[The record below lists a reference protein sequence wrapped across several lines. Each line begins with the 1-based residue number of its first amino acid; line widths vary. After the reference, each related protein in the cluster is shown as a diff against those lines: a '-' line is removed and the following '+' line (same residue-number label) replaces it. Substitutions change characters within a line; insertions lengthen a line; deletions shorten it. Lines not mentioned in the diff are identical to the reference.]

1 MIVPLAAFR
10 RAARFLPILCVDVI
24 VENSSREY
32 LLVKRTREPMK
43 GRWWVIGGRVFKG
56 EGLAA
61 AAARKVKEETN
72 LAVKVIGPVGY
83 YENLAEKTPW
93 GGTFPRHSVSVVFLA
108 KPAGTKRI
116 RLDSQSAAWK
126 FAKAL
131 PAAFR
136 IVPIQKSG
144 PAAFLKRR

>member
-1 MIVPLAAFR
+1 MIVPLAAFK
-10 RAARFLPILCVDVI
+10 RAARILPVLCVDVI
-24 VENSSREY
+24 VENPDREY

-56 EGLAA
+56 ESLAA
-61 AAARKVKEETN
+61 AAARKVKEETG
-72 LAVKVIGPVGY
+72 LAVKVVGPVGY
-83 YENLAEKTPW
+83 YEHLAEKTPW
-93 GGTFPRHSVSVVFLA
+93 GGRFRRHSASVVFLA
-108 KPAGTKRI
+108 KTAGTKRI
-116 RLDSQSAAWK
+116 RLDAQSAAWK

-136 IVPIQKSG
+136 IVPIHQSG